1 MYSKDLYTSY
11 PFTYEFAQYVTLS
24 PNYTSI
30 SNSLIELLMYYSTG
44 TDEGFSGQ
52 TFIYLPCRSA
62 RFLINNGNLYY
73 YILKSDIYF
82 DLSQLQYEDVV
93 ISSIKYLVS
102 QDILNKE
109 VAPWLFISSFLLQSS
124 SFFQQKLIFHLKEE
138 KSVEDQKKSIIYG
151 LIGNLERTS
160 SFSNEKY
167 SKNTILNILNFL
179 EVDSNQAKLITKKY
193 ISVFTDPSILIVF

>member
-1 MYSKDLYTSY
+1 M
-11 PFTYEFAQYVTLS
+11 
-24 PNYTSI
+24 
-30 SNSLIELLMYYSTG
+30 
-44 TDEGFSGQ
+44 
-52 TFIYLPCRSA
+52 
-62 RFLINNGNLYY
+62 
-73 YILKSDIYF
+73 
-82 DLSQLQYEDVV
+82 QYEDVV

-109 VAPWLFISSFLLQSS
+109 VAPWLFINSFLLQSS

-193 ISVFTDPSILIVF
+193 ISVFTDPSILIVFLKKLVKEN